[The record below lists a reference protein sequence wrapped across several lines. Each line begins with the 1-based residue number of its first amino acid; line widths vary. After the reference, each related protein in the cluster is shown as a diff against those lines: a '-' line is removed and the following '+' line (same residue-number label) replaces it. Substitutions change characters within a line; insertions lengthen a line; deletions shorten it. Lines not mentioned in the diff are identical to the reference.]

1 MAHQNYLWKS
11 WDRTYIQSN
20 APPRTR
26 LYIGFG
32 EQKVIL
38 VPSKISVINISF
50 GEQKVTPTIRQLY
63 EELKTREEYVLTMLK
78 QYTKTEEVIDA
89 IKKSGFLDLKKLA
102 SLIIWL
108 IDVQKHKVASIDL
121 VEDLET
127 GQPLFIS
134 IYIEECDWDT
144 WRILSKTVKKQLI
157 SEDFNDVAG
166 RVALV
171 CKQALRIRRS

>member
-1 MAHQNYLWKS
+1 MTPQNYFNTETLFLETGLSELLWKS
-11 WDRTYIQSN
+11 WDRTYILSN

-26 LYIGFG
+26 LH
-32 EQKVIL
+32 
-38 VPSKISVINISF
+38 ISF

-63 EELKTREEYVLTMLK
+63 EELKTHEEYVLAMLK
-78 QYTKTEEVIDA
+78 QYTGNEEVINA
-89 IKKSGFLDLKKLA
+89 IKRSGFLDLEKLA

-144 WRILSKTVKKQLI
+144 WRILSKTVKKQLV
-157 SEDFNDVAG
+157 SEGFNDVAG